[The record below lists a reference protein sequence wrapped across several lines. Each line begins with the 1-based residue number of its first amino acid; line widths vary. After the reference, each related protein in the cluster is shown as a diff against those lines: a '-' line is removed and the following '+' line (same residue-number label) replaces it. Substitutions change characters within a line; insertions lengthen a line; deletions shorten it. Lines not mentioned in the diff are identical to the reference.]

1 MPTFYMIFWS
11 LIMVLALGMW
21 RLRSWRGTAVV
32 ALITFLILMLSQT
45 LVAQLAQSANVDPAW
60 AFTAP
65 EMFMRGGPAA
75 WLALLVMPCG
85 WLGPIIGAN
94 LVQRSQATV

>member
-32 ALITFLILMLSQT
+32 ALITFLILMISQS
-45 LVAQLAQSANVDPAW
+45 LFAQLAQAANVDPSW

-75 WLALLVMPCG
+75 WLALLIMPCG

-94 LVQRSQATV
+94 LVQRSQVTA